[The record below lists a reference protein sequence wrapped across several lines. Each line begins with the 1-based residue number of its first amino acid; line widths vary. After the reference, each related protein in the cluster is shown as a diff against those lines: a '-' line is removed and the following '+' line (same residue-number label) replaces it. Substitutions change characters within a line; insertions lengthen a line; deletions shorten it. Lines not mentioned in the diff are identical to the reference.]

1 MNSLAVCAASV
12 LFGEMMS
19 VGRCTSS
26 MTFAIVKVFPVPVAP
41 SSTCAHS
48 PFLSPL
54 TKDFTAFG

>member
-1 MNSLAVCAASV
+1 
-12 LFGEMMS
+12 MS

-26 MTFAIVKVFPVPVAP
+26 MTFAIEKVFPVPVAP